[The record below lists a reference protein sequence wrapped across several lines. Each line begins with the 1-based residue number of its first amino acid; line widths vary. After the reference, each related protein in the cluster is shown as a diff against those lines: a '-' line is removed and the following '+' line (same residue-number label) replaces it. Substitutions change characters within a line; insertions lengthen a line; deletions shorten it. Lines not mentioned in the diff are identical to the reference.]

1 MRRIASFADAGIHF
15 DPEAPLAPAAQ
26 LAARL
31 TLAIDAGRVPDGAM
45 LPSIRTGSAELG
57 VHLNTLRKV
66 YAMLERTGYAA
77 TRHGSGTTAHARGES
92 AGVLAFAG
100 ETVTR
105 ARAAGVDPAALAIAL
120 LAGIDNAPAPAGEAA
135 PRRAA
140 PAPPRQGP
148 RQAASPLPA
157 HALERGA
164 TVGLVTGDSRLVVRA
179 EAQCSAAGA
188 RLLVADP
195 GDRLA
200 LSNLA
205 WACPLIL
212 LGADAA
218 SDDATLRA
226 LRGARAVEPISRRGH

>member
-1 MRRIASFADAGIHF
+1 MSRIASFADAGIRF

-45 LPSIRTGSAELG
+45 LPSIRAGSAELG

-66 YAMLERTGYAA
+66 YAMLARTGYAA

-92 AGVLAFAG
+92 AGVLALAG
-100 ETVTR
+100 DTVAR
-105 ARAAGVDPAALAIAL
+105 ARAAGIDPSALAVAL
-120 LAGIDNAPAPAGEAA
+120 LAGIDDAG
-135 PRRAA
+135 AA
-140 PAPPRQGP
+140 PATRADAGSAPARRAPK
-148 RQAASPLPA
+148 AAVPPLPA
-157 HALERGA
+157 RALTRGA
-164 TVGLVTGDSRLVVRA
+164 TVGLVTGDSRLVLRA
-179 EAQCSAAGA
+179 EAQCDAAGA

-218 SDDATLRA
+218 ADQATLRA
-226 LRGARAVEPISRRGH
+226 LRGARAVEPL